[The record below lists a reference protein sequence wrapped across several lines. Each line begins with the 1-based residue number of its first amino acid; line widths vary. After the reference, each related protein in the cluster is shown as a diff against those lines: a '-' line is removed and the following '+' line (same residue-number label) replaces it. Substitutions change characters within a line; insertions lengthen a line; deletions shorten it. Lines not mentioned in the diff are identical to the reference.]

1 MYNEPNILTDLN
13 RLERLLVSHAE
24 FSLSIMTKGM
34 FPKLKGSIYNV
45 PTDLADTTNIL
56 LLDSDSNDLKVVKLK
71 IKLDYQGNVYLE
83 AVRLET
89 FTCFIVSA
97 AK

>member
-1 MYNEPNILTDLN
+1 MYNEPNILTDLK
-13 RLERLLVSHAE
+13 RLERVLVSHAE

-34 FPKLKGSIYNV
+34 FTKLKGSIYNV

-56 LLDSDSNDLKVVKLK
+56 LLGSDSNGLKVVKLK
-71 IKLDYQGNVYLE
+71 IKLDYQGHVYLE